1 MTSAGK
7 TCLRIAL
14 FALAAS
20 TAAEAQRPGMGTFG
34 RGRGPGK
41 LTMAPGID
49 VPKPVN
55 VINLMIENR
64 ATVALTDSQFIHV
77 IAIKRELDSTNA
89 PMFRRID
96 SVQRLFKPGPVFADP
111 SPQRRDSL
119 ASAHAVVREMIADIE
134 ENIADAREKAFALLS
149 ASQLP
154 KAEEIEDKARKA
166 GATPQRGRS

>member
-96 SVQRLFKPGPVFADP
+96 SVQRLFKPGPVF
-111 SPQRRDSL
+111 RRPVAATARL
-119 ASAHAVVREMIADIE
+119 ARVRS
-134 ENIADAREKAFALLS
+134 RG
-149 ASQLP
+149 
-154 KAEEIEDKARKA
+154 
-166 GATPQRGRS
+166 GA